1 MNIRK
6 LVFILL
12 LLAIISGGS
21 YYVYQQFFGNTPTD
35 DMAAVGGTVSTVT
48 KGRLDDGIDVT
59 GKAELANEQKLRFGQ
74 NGKIAEIYT
83 KVGDTVEKDQVLASL
98 DKREFFQELAQAQ
111 NRLNKTNREIKE
123 QREKAHGTEARRMER
138 EIAAMERKLEEM
150 QENLE
155 KAVQNSPGKSQE
167 KLLDLNAKKR
177 DLAAQKE
184 KYKIDKSNYEKEFSK
199 KDELIKSKTEEG
211 QKLVESII
219 QSSSTELSEMRQL
232 YKEFNRLFGFD
243 FNEISYQD
251 QFYATYLSNNNRS
264 LRSQLENLWKELR
277 DDIRNYEKIATGLKY
292 NSQNPDDAEG
302 LTNELLRVYK
312 KLLEAAD
319 VARRAADATEVYE
332 NSSFTRSDLNKI
344 LGDIG
349 TIRNTITGKIE
360 THTKNRDSLLL
371 VDNPEKIKEKFLT
384 DLQTKKF
391 ALETAEDAIRRL
403 EIQISQ
409 SEKDI
414 KIISDNVVQD
424 DSLRR
429 EIADKQSAIQD
440 QKDSILTKK
449 EDLAKLKSGKND
461 TLENLLTTKKDQE
474 AEMEKL
480 RTKEETYEIRA
491 PFAGTIRAIKFK
503 TGDVLGKSDGN
514 ADADKVILL
523 ENSEIINVKV
533 GLNQLDIVKVKMK
546 QKATITFEA
555 VPDAKLEGTITE
567 ISSTPSDSSG
577 SGLPTYNVI
586 ISAERGSHPIYSGM
600 NAAVNI
606 SLGSSEETLLVPL
619 TAVSQDPATGDSY
632 VNVVSKDGSKTKTKV
647 TTGKSAKGQIQILSG
662 LEEGQVVETIDFAGN
677 TFDGG
682 NFEISYF

>member
-12 LLAIISGGS
+12 LLAIISGGG

-35 DMAAVGGTVSTVT
+35 DMATVGGTVSTVT

-74 NGKIAEIYT
+74 DGKIAEIYT

-111 NRLNKTNREIKE
+111 NRLDKTNREINE

-177 DLAAQKE
+177 DLATQKE
-184 KYKIDKSNYEKEFSK
+184 KYEIDKSNYEKEFSK

-219 QSSSTELSEMRQL
+219 QNTATEISDMRQAH
-232 YKEFNRLFGFD
+232 KNINKIFGFD
-243 FNEISYQD
+243 
-251 QFYATYLSNNNRS
+251 LSELS
-264 LRSQLENLWKELR
+264 SQEQRYSHYITRNDGGRKSQVENIWKELHK
-277 DDIRNYEKIATGLKY
+277 DISEYENIVSKINRNSKDPK
-292 NSQNPDDAEG
+292 DAQG
-302 LTNELLRVYK
+302 LTEEALRIYK
-312 KLLEAAD
+312 KLLEATD
-319 VARRAADATEVYE
+319 IARRAADTTPTSDEGAFSRE
-332 NSSFTRSDLNKI
+332 DLNNVLSGI
-344 LGDIG
+344 TTLR
-349 TIRNTITGKIE
+349 TTITGKIE

-474 AEMEKL
+474 AEIEKL

-577 SGLPTYNVI
+577 SGLSTYNVI

-600 NAAVNI
+600 NAEVNI
-606 SLGSSEETLLVPL
+606 SLGSGEETLLVPL

-632 VNVVSKDGSKTKTKV
+632 VNVISKDGTKTKTKV

-662 LEEGQVVETIDFAGN
+662 LEEGQTVETIDFAGN

>member
-21 YYVYQQFFGNTPTD
+21 YYVYQQFFGNTSTD

-111 NRLNKTNREIKE
+111 NRLDKTNREINE

-184 KYKIDKSNYEKEFSK
+184 KYEIDKSNYEKEFSK

-219 QSSSTELSEMRQL
+219 QNTATEISDMRQAH
-232 YKEFNRLFGFD
+232 KNINKIFGFD
-243 FNEISYQD
+243 
-251 QFYATYLSNNNRS
+251 LSELS
-264 LRSQLENLWKELR
+264 SQEQRYSHYITRNDGGRKSQVENIWKELHK
-277 DDIRNYEKIATGLKY
+277 DISEYENIVSKINRNSKDPK
-292 NSQNPDDAEG
+292 DAQG
-302 LTNELLRVYK
+302 LTEEALRIYK
-312 KLLEAAD
+312 KLLEATD
-319 VARRAADATEVYE
+319 IARRAADTTPTSDEGAFSRE
-332 NSSFTRSDLNKI
+332 DLNNVLSGI
-344 LGDIG
+344 TTLR
-349 TIRNTITGKIE
+349 TTITGKIE
-360 THTKNRDSLLL
+360 TYTKNRDSLLL

-449 EDLAKLKSGKND
+449 EDFAKLKSGKND
-461 TLENLLTTKKDQE
+461 TLE
-474 AEMEKL
+474 L

-577 SGLPTYNVI
+577 SGLSTYNVI

-600 NAAVNI
+600 NAEVNI
-606 SLGSSEETLLVPL
+606 SLGSGEETLLVPL

-632 VNVVSKDGSKTKTKV
+632 VNVISKDGTKTKTKV

-662 LEEGQVVETIDFAGN
+662 LEEGQTVETIDFAGN

>member
-6 LVFILL
+6 IVFILL

-21 YYVYQQFFGNTPTD
+21 YYLYQQFWGTNSNN
-35 DMAAVGGTVSTVT
+35 DMATIGSTVATVT

-111 NRLNKTNREIKE
+111 NRLDKTNREIKE
-123 QREKAHGTEARRMER
+123 EREKSHGTEARRMER

-184 KYKIDKSNYEKEFSK
+184 KYEIDKSNYEKEFSK
-199 KDELIKSKTEEG
+199 KDELIKSKIEEG
-211 QKLVESII
+211 RKLVENII

-232 YKEFNRLFGFD
+232 HKDINKIFGFD
-243 FNEISYQD
+243 VSEMSSQDRFISGHI
-251 QFYATYLSNNNRS
+251 ANHNAS
-264 LRSQLENLWKELR
+264 LRGQLNDLWKELR
-277 DDIRNYEKIATGLKY
+277 NDIDGYSRLSFDIKHDSKDAKDAQGL
-292 NSQNPDDAEG
+292 SQEAI
-302 LTNELLRVYK
+302 RVYK

-349 TIRNTITGKIE
+349 TIRNTITGKID
-360 THTKNRDSLLL
+360 TYTKNRDSLL
-371 VDNPEKIKEKFLT
+371 VIDSPEKIKEKFLA

-449 EDLAKLKSGKND
+449 EDLAKLKSGKNG

-474 AEMEKL
+474 AEIEKL

-514 ADADKVILL
+514 ADVDKVILL

-555 VPDAKLEGTITE
+555 VPDAKLEGMITE

-577 SGLPTYNVI
+577 TGLSTYNVI
-586 ISAERGSHPIYSGM
+586 ISAERGNHPIYSGM

-662 LEEGQVVETIDFAGN
+662 LEEGQAVETIDFSGN